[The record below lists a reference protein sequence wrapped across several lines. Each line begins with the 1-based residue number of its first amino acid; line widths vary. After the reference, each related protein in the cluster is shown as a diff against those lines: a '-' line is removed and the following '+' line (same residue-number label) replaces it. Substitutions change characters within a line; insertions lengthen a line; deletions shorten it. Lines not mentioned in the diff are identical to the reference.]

1 MSERR
6 GIGSWIPL
14 AGEVTM
20 RRSLTAWLRVSL
32 THRMVLATVSGAYP
46 ALVRSAIT
54 PRSNSV
60 LSRLRGM
67 SPMRGT
73 ARAWQAR

>member
-1 MSERR
+1 MSDLR
-6 GIGSWIPL
+6 GTGSWMPL

-20 RRSLTAWLRVSL
+20 RRSLTAWFRVSL
-32 THRMVLATVSGAYP
+32 TYRMVLATVSGAYP
-46 ALVRSAIT
+46 ALVKSAIT
-54 PRSNSV
+54 PRSSSV